1 MATIL
6 CIDNEALVRQDVA
19 ENLRDAGYKVL
30 EAGDG
35 REGLEMILYHRPNL
49 VISDIIMPR
58 MDGYQLLEELREKY
72 NLLAELPFIFLTGLK
87 ENHQIVSGLSIGAH
101 NYLTKPVSFRLLRST
116 VAARL
121 TQKTPIA
128 ENV

>member
-19 ENLRDAGYKVL
+19 EELRDAGYRVL

-72 NLLAELPFIFLTGLK
+72 NLLDELPFIFLTGLA

-121 TQKTPIA
+121 SQKTPIS